1 MIASCCDLQSTS
13 TLQLLN
19 HSPVRSRLPVTDCNG
34 LTCGSIVLIYLEFQ
48 AASSSV
54 AFVMNHDLISYGLNV
69 LPDLKGDQF
78 QIDLA
83 VDSVDIMCLVRFRF
97 GEETSGMVW
106 SELDVFSTLRKRTS
120 SM

>member
-1 MIASCCDLQSTS
+1 
-13 TLQLLN
+13 
-19 HSPVRSRLPVTDCNG
+19 
-34 LTCGSIVLIYLEFQ
+34 
-48 AASSSV
+48 
-54 AFVMNHDLISYGLNV
+54 MNHDLISYGLNV

-106 SELDVFSTLRKRTS
+106 SELDVFFNLKKEDIVDVANNLLRNSIEQTILPQPGSKRY
-120 SM
+120 